1 MSFPSPFYPHITHVN
16 NFLALLFFV
25 YVLFDILAATHTV
38 PLATYFFEFAPGA
51 IGGFCN
57 VLVGQPMDR
66 VKVMQQSV
74 MMTTTTTTTPASS
87 HSNNTATTTT
97 TTSTATTTTTAA
109 TRRRV
114 AATLA
119 TGNSTLS
126 TTGMLRNII
135 QQEGLSGL
143 YRGVASPLLAVTPAF
158 AISFW
163 SCDLA
168 KTLIVD
174 YNNNK
179 NNNNTMT
186 KNDLSI
192 GQVAAV
198 GAFSGFPLSL
208 VLGPSERIKCLMQV
222 DKQKSYNGFLDCAS
236 KVYAEGGM
244 ASVFRGTGSA
254 ALRDVPGNAAYF
266 AGYEFCKRQL
276 CVLEGRN
283 TPSTPSILLAGGMA
297 GVANWI
303 VAIPFDTLKSRIQTA
318 PAGQYSSYIDVLRQT
333 VQKEGVQALFRG
345 LTPALLRAFPANAA
359 CLLGV
364 ETARS
369 CFSSFR

>member
-1 MSFPSPFYPHITHVN
+1 
-16 NFLALLFFV
+16 
-25 YVLFDILAATHTV
+25 
-38 PLATYFFEFAPGA
+38 
-51 IGGFCN
+51 
-57 VLVGQPMDR
+57 MDR

-74 MMTTTTTTTPASS
+74 IAAPNHTP
-87 HSNNTATTTT
+87 
-97 TTSTATTTTTAA
+97 TTTTASNAPAA
-109 TRRRV
+109 TRRAV

-119 TGNSTLS
+119 PASMSSSTS

-135 QQEGLSGL
+135 QQEGMGGL

-168 KTLIVD
+168 KTFIVD
-174 YNNNK
+174 YNNNNGNH
-179 NNNNTMT
+179 NNNGLMT

-192 GQVAAV
+192 GQVAAA
-198 GAFSGFPLSL
+198 GAFSGLPLSL

-222 DKQKSYNGFLDCAS
+222 DKTSYNGFMDCAS
-236 KVYAEGGM
+236 KVYAEGGI

-276 CVLEGRN
+276 CALEGRD
-283 TPSTPSILLAGGMA
+283 TPSTPSILLAGGMS

-318 PAGQYSSYIDVLRQT
+318 PAGQYSSYVDVLRQT

-359 CLLGV
+359 CLYGV
-364 ETARS
+364 ETARTFFAS
-369 CFSSFR
+369 LR